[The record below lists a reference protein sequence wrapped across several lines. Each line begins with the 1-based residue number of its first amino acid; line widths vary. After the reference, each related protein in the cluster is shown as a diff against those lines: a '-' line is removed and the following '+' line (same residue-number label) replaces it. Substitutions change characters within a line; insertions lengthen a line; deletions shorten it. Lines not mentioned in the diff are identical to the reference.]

1 MVSDPQAKTK
11 KSNQINRLTPLNKIS
26 NEIKHIASE
35 LDVVK
40 QMNDSELSEHSVVES
55 SDYSSSVV
63 SIVVPSEV
71 HYSSSVVVVVKPS
84 EVPSDHLCS
93 VVVCSEEI

>member
-11 KSNQINRLTPLNKIS
+11 KSNQINGLTPLNKIS

-55 SDYSSSVV
+55 SEHSSSVV
-63 SIVVPSEV
+63 STVVSSDL
-71 HYSSSVVVVVKPS
+71 HYSSSVVVVKPS
-84 EVPSDHLCS
+84 DLPSDHLCS

>member
-11 KSNQINRLTPLNKIS
+11 KSNQINGLTPLNKIS

-55 SDYSSSVV
+55 SDYSSSIV
-63 SIVVPSEV
+63 SLVAASDL
-71 HYSSSVVVVVKPS
+71 HYSSSVVVVTPSDLPS
-84 EVPSDHLCS
+84 ELSS
-93 VVVCSEEI
+93 VVV

>member
-11 KSNQINRLTPLNKIS
+11 KSNQINGLTPLNKIS

-35 LDVVK
+35 LEVVK
-40 QMNDSELSEHSVVES
+40 QMNDSEHSVVES

-63 SIVVPSEV
+63 SIVVPSDL
-71 HYSSSVVVVVKPS
+71 HYSSSVVVVTPS
-84 EVPSDHLCS
+84 DLPSDHLCS
-93 VVVCSEEI
+93 VVVCSEVI

>member
-1 MVSDPQAKTK
+1 MVSDPLSKTK

-35 LDVVK
+35 LEVVK

-63 SIVVPSEV
+63 STVVPSDL
-71 HYSSSVVVVVKPS
+71 HYSSSVVVVKPS